1 MVHSKEE
8 NETES
13 FEVWSIKFQRSVC
26 KFTNQLNGNCDGAL
40 QNQAFIRLCY
50 ISIYLYKSMQ
60 SLPKLPRKIN
70 GGDQEFFD
78 YILSLACDAEN
89 QKDERNFI
97 K

>member
-13 FEVWSIKFQRSVC
+13 FEASTSNDRYVNLPI
-26 KFTNQLNGNCDGAL
+26 NNGNWDGAL

-78 YILSLACDAEN
+78 YILSHACDAEN
-89 QKDERNFI
+89 QKDERNLI
-97 K
+97 